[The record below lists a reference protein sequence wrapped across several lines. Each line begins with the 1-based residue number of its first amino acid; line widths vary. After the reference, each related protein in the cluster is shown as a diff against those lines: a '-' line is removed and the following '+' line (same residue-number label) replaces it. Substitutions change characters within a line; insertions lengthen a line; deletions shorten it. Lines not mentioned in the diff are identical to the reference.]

1 VTNILT
7 AQQAA
12 NVLRCDPTDP
22 EMLDLLP
29 LVDRSI
35 INRTGHDWTKDTPI
49 EPIAQAAAMKMLVMW
64 HEDPGMMAQRN
75 APLSFGLI
83 SDIVQLE
90 ALAGQFLEFQG
101 MKGTGACTLMSA
113 CVGDTVSTL
122 VGLIGVTGNQASSF
136 ETVISV
142 ADQIQQISTSDL
154 SANWYRATLT
164 PVGHL

>member
-7 AQQAA
+7 TTEASNA
-12 NVLRCDPTDP
+12 LRCDPADP
-22 EMLDLLP
+22 EMIDLLP
-29 LVDRSI
+29 QVDRYI
-35 INRTGHDWTKDTPI
+35 INATGHDWTADTTINP
-49 EPIAQAAAMKMLVMW
+49 AAKSAARLLLVMW
-64 HEDPGMMAQRN
+64 HEDPAMMAQRN
-75 APLSFGLI
+75 APLSFGLMAAL
-83 SDIVQLE
+83 VQLE

-113 CVGDTVSTL
+113 CVGDTVSAL
-122 VGLIGVTGNQASSF
+122 IGLIGITGNQASSF
-136 ETVISV
+136 EAVISV